1 MRGDGIPVGVI
12 RAPETLRGE
21 AAMRRS
27 VFGGLCAALLLA
39 AGWIGSS
46 VAGDAP
52 KQLVMAVTPSNIP
65 TELFKA
71 GEVFAAELAKKVGIP
86 IKVYMPTDY
95 LGVVEALRNRTADMA
110 FVHPAG
116 YVFAN
121 REAKAQIVAVDVWHG
136 KTSYTSRFYVRK
148 DSGLKRLEDL
158 RGKTIAFVDPGST
171 SGYVYPMVMLIKKG
185 LVKDRDPKTFF
196 KDAMFAG
203 THEAALLALLNGSVD
218 AVASFDL
225 APQQYLKDKEKV
237 ERIVHVAETDPIP
250 EAGMCVRE
258 GLDPALVAKLTESL
272 MAFNAPEYRPI
283 LKDFYGIDGF
293 APAKDSDY
301 DPVREAIDLLGWRP
315 RR

>member
-1 MRGDGIPVGVI
+1 MKRQRLDIGLAVGLV
-12 RAPETLRGE
+12 
-21 AAMRRS
+21 
-27 VFGGLCAALLLA
+27 VALGLA
-39 AGWIGSS
+39 AR
-46 VAGDAP
+46 AGAAELP
-52 KQLVMAVTPSNIP
+52 KQLVLAVTPSNIP

-71 GEVFAAELAKKVGIP
+71 GEAFAAELGKKLGVP
-86 IKVYMPTDY
+86 VKVYMPTDY
-95 LGVVEALRNRTADMA
+95 LGVVEALRNKTADLA

-116 YVFAN
+116 YVFSN

-136 KTSYTSRFYVRK
+136 KTSYTSRIFVRK
-148 DSGLKRLEDL
+148 ASGFTRLEDL
-158 RGKTIAFVDPGST
+158 RRKTIAFVDPGST

-196 KDAMFAG
+196 REAMFAG

-225 APQQYLKDKEKV
+225 APQQYLKDKERVEKV
-237 ERIVHVAETDPIP
+237 THIAETDPIP

-258 GLDPALVAKLTESL
+258 GLDPALVKKIHDAL

-301 DPVREAIDLLGWRP
+301 NPVREAIDLLGWRP
-315 RR
+315 K

>member
-1 MRGDGIPVGVI
+1 MVQH
-12 RAPETLRGE
+12 RA
-21 AAMRRS
+21 
-27 VFGGLCAALLLA
+27 GLGLALGLM
-39 AGWIGSS
+39 
-46 VAGDAP
+46 VALGLTADASGAEAP

-71 GEVFAAELAKKVGIP
+71 SQAFAAELGKKLGLP

-95 LGVVEALRNRTADMA
+95 LGVVEALRNKTADMA

-116 YVFAN
+116 YVFSS

-136 KTSYTSRFYVRK
+136 KTSYTSRFFVRK
-148 DSGLKRLEDL
+148 DSNFKRLEDL
-158 RGKTIAFVDPGST
+158 RGKNIAFVDPGST

-196 KDAMFAG
+196 KEAMFAG

-225 APQQYLKDKEKV
+225 APQQYLKDKE
-237 ERIVHVAETDPIP
+237 RIEKLTYVAETEPIP

-258 GLDPALVAKLTESL
+258 GLDPALVKKLHDAL
-272 MAFNAPEYRPI
+272 MAFNAPEYRPV

-301 DPVREAIDLLGWRP
+301 NPVREAIDLLGWRP
-315 RR
+315 R

>member
-1 MRGDGIPVGVI
+1 MVRHPVRIGMV
-12 RAPETLRGE
+12 L
-21 AAMRRS
+21 
-27 VFGGLCAALLLA
+27 GLMAALGLTTEARA
-39 AGWIGSS
+39 AEG
-46 VAGDAP
+46 P

-71 GEVFAAELAKKVGIP
+71 SEAFAAELGKKLGLK

-116 YVFAN
+116 YVFSN

-136 KTSYTSRFYVRK
+136 KTSYTSRVFVRK
-148 DSGLKRLEDL
+148 DSGFKKLEDL
-158 RGKTIAFVDPGST
+158 RGKNIAFVDPGST

-196 KDAMFAG
+196 KEAMFAG

-225 APQQYLKDKEKV
+225 APQQYLKEKDRV
-237 ERIVHVAETDPIP
+237 EKLTYVAETDPIP

-258 GLDPALVAKLTESL
+258 GLDPALVIKLHDAL
-272 MAFNAPEYRPI
+272 MAFNAPEYRS
-283 LKDFYGIDGF
+283 LLTDFYGIDGF

-301 DPVREAIDLLGWRP
+301 NAVREAIDLLGWRP
-315 RR
+315 K

>member
-1 MRGDGIPVGVI
+1 MVQHRV
-12 RAPETLRGE
+12 RL
-21 AAMRRS
+21 
-27 VFGGLCAALLLA
+27 GLALGLMAALGLT
-39 AGWIGSS
+39 AGARG
-46 VAGDAP
+46 AEAP

-71 GEVFAAELAKKVGIP
+71 SEVFAAELGKRLGLP

-95 LGVVEALRNRTADMA
+95 LGVVEALRNKTADMA

-116 YVFAN
+116 YVFSN

-136 KTSYTSRFYVRK
+136 KTSYTSRVFVRK
-148 DSGLKRLEDL
+148 ESSIRQLEDL

-171 SGYVYPMVMLIKKG
+171 SGYVYPMVMLMKKG
-185 LVKDRDPKTFF
+185 LVKNRDPKTFF
-196 KDAMFAG
+196 KEAMFTG

-225 APQQYLKDKEKV
+225 APQQYLVDKERV
-237 ERIVHVAETDPIP
+237 EKLTYVAETEPIP

-258 GLDPALVAKLTESL
+258 GLDSGLVKKVHDAL
-272 MAFNAPEYRPI
+272 MAFNAPEYRPV

-301 DPVREAIDLLGWRP
+301 NPVREAIDLLGWRP
-315 RR
+315 R

>member
-1 MRGDGIPVGVI
+1 MRTWMRI
-12 RAPETLRGE
+12 RVLG
-21 AAMRRS
+21 
-27 VFGGLCAALLLA
+27 ALLLSVGGAGVATA
-39 AGWIGSS
+39 AES
-46 VAGDAP
+46 P
-52 KQLVMAVTPSNIP
+52 KQLVMAITPSNIP

-71 GEVFAAELAKKVGIP
+71 SEVFSAELAKKIGIP

-95 LGVVEALRNRTADMA
+95 LGVVEAMRNRTADMA

-116 YVFAN
+116 YVFAS

-148 DSGLKRLEDL
+148 DSGISSLEGL

-185 LVKDRDPKTFF
+185 LVTNRDPKSFF

-225 APQQYLKDKEKV
+225 APQQYLKEKEKV
-237 ERIVHVAETDPIP
+237 ERLSYVAETEPIP

-258 GLDPALVAKLTESL
+258 GLDPALVKKLTESL
-272 MAFNAPEYRPI
+272 MAFNAPEYRPV

-301 DPVREAIDLLGWRP
+301 NPVREAIDLLGWRP
-315 RR
+315 SR

>member
-1 MRGDGIPVGVI
+1 MMRHPVSAGIVVGLV
-12 RAPETLRGE
+12 
-21 AAMRRS
+21 
-27 VFGGLCAALLLA
+27 VALGLA
-39 AGWIGSS
+39 AH
-46 VAGDAP
+46 AGAAEPP

-71 GEVFAAELAKKVGIP
+71 SEAFAAELGKKLGLT

-95 LGVVEALRNRTADMA
+95 LGVVEALRSKTADLA

-136 KTSYTSRFYVRK
+136 KTSYTSRIYVRK
-148 DSGLKRLEDL
+148 DAGIKSLEDL
-158 RGKTIAFVDPGST
+158 RGRTVAFIDPGST
-171 SGYVYPMVMLIKKG
+171 SGYVYPMMMLIKKG

-196 KDAMFAG
+196 KEAMFAG

-225 APQQYLKDKEKV
+225 APQQYLKDKERV
-237 ERIVHVAETDPIP
+237 EKLTYIAETEPIP
-250 EAGMCVRE
+250 EAGVIVRE
-258 GLDPALVAKLTESL
+258 GLDPALIKKLFDAL

-293 APAKDSDY
+293 APARDSDY
-301 DPVREAIDLLGWRP
+301 NPVREAIDLLGWRP
-315 RR
+315 KR

>member
-1 MRGDGIPVGVI
+1 MR
-12 RAPETLRGE
+12 TW
-21 AAMRRS
+21 MRIW
-27 VFGGLCAALLLA
+27 VLTALLLSVSGA
-39 AGWIGSS
+39 A
-46 VAGDAP
+46 VATATEPP
-52 KQLVMAVTPSNIP
+52 KQLVMAITPSNIP
-65 TELFKA
+65 TELFKG

-148 DSGLKRLEDL
+148 DSGISSLEGL

-171 SGYVYPMVMLIKKG
+171 SGYVYPMVTLIKKG
-185 LVKDRDPKTFF
+185 LVTNRDPKTFF
-196 KDAMFAG
+196 KEAMFAG

-225 APQQYLKDKEKV
+225 APQQYLKEKEKV
-237 ERIVHVAETDPIP
+237 ERISHVAETEPIP

-258 GLDPALVAKLTESL
+258 GLDPSLVKKITESL
-272 MAFNAPEYRPI
+272 MAFNAPEYRPV

-301 DPVREAIDLLGWRP
+301 NPVREAIDLLGWRP
-315 RR
+315 KR

>member
-1 MRGDGIPVGVI
+1 
-12 RAPETLRGE
+12 
-21 AAMRRS
+21 
-27 VFGGLCAALLLA
+27 
-39 AGWIGSS
+39 
-46 VAGDAP
+46 
-52 KQLVMAVTPSNIP
+52 
-65 TELFKA
+65 
-71 GEVFAAELAKKVGIP
+71 
-86 IKVYMPTDY
+86 MPTDY

-148 DSGLKRLEDL
+148 DAGVTSLEGL

-185 LVKDRDPKTFF
+185 LITNRDPKTFF

-225 APQQYLKDKEKV
+225 APQQYLKEKEKV
-237 ERIVHVAETDPIP
+237 EKVTHIAETDPIP
-250 EAGMCVRE
+250 EAGMAVRD
-258 GLDPALVAKLTESL
+258 GLDPTLVRKLIEAL

-301 DPVREAIDLLGWRP
+301 NPVREAIDLLGWRP
-315 RR
+315 KR

>member
-1 MRGDGIPVGVI
+1 MR
-12 RAPETLRGE
+12 TW
-21 AAMRRS
+21 MRIW
-27 VFGGLCAALLLA
+27 VLTALLLSVSGA
-39 AGWIGSS
+39 A
-46 VAGDAP
+46 VATAAEPP
-52 KQLVMAVTPSNIP
+52 KQLVMAITPSNIP
-65 TELFKA
+65 TELFKG

-148 DSGLKRLEDL
+148 DSGISSLEGL

-171 SGYVYPMVMLIKKG
+171 SGYVYPMVTLIKKG
-185 LVKDRDPKTFF
+185 LVTNRDPKTFF
-196 KDAMFAG
+196 KEAMFAG

-225 APQQYLKDKEKV
+225 APQQYLKEKEKV
-237 ERIVHVAETDPIP
+237 ERISYVAETEPIP

-258 GLDPALVAKLTESL
+258 GLDPSLVKKITESL
-272 MAFNAPEYRPI
+272 MAFNAPEYRPV

-301 DPVREAIDLLGWRP
+301 NPVREAIDLLGWRP
-315 RR
+315 KR

>member
-1 MRGDGIPVGVI
+1 MMRHLVTIGLVVGLV
-12 RAPETLRGE
+12 
-21 AAMRRS
+21 M
-27 VFGGLCAALLLA
+27 ALGMA
-39 AGWIGSS
+39 AG
-46 VAGDAP
+46 AGAAETP

-71 GEVFAAELAKKVGIP
+71 SEAFAAELGKKLGLT

-95 LGVVEALRNRTADMA
+95 LGVVEALRNKTADLA

-121 REAKAQIVAVDVWHG
+121 WEAKAQIVAVDVWHG
-136 KTSYTSRFYVRK
+136 KTSYTSRIFVRK
-148 DSGLKRLEDL
+148 DSGFKTLEDL
-158 RGKTIAFVDPGST
+158 RGKTIAFIDPGST

-185 LVKDRDPKTFF
+185 LVKDRNPKTFF
-196 KDAMFAG
+196 KEAMFTG

-225 APQQYLKDKEKV
+225 APVQYLKDKERV
-237 ERIVHVAETDPIP
+237 EKLTYIAETEPIP
-250 EAGMCVRE
+250 EAGVIVRE
-258 GLDPALVAKLTESL
+258 GLDPALVKKLYDAL

-293 APAKDSDY
+293 APGKDSDY
-301 DPVREAIDLLGWRP
+301 NPVREAIDLLGWRP
-315 RR
+315 NR

>member
-1 MRGDGIPVGVI
+1 MVRHPVRIG
-12 RAPETLRGE
+12 
-21 AAMRRS
+21 
-27 VFGGLCAALLLA
+27 LLLGLVLA
-39 AGWIGSS
+39 LGLASN
-46 VAGDAP
+46 AKTAEMP
-52 KQLVMAVTPSNIP
+52 NQLVMAVTPSNIP

-71 GEVFAAELAKKVGIP
+71 SEAFAAELGKKLGLK

-95 LGVVEALRNRTADMA
+95 LGVVEALRNKTADMA

-116 YVFAN
+116 YVFSN

-136 KTSYTSRFYVRK
+136 KTNYTSRFFVRK
-148 DSGLKRLEDL
+148 DSGFTRLEDL
-158 RGKTIAFVDPGST
+158 RGKNIAFVDPGST
-171 SGYVYPMVMLIKKG
+171 SGYVYPMVMLMRKG

-196 KDAMFAG
+196 KEAMFAG

-225 APQQYLKDKEKV
+225 APQQYLKEKERV
-237 ERIVHVAETDPIP
+237 EKLTYIAETDPIP

-258 GLDPALVAKLTESL
+258 GLDPALIKKIHDAL

-301 DPVREAIDLLGWRP
+301 NPVREAIDLLGWRP
-315 RR
+315 NR

>member
-1 MRGDGIPVGVI
+1 MGRLLRRGVWHPAVLTVAMGLGLGVGL
-12 RAPETLRGE
+12 AGGAG
-21 AAMRRS
+21 AAD
-27 VFGGLCAALLLA
+27 
-39 AGWIGSS
+39 W
-46 VAGDAP
+46 P

-71 GEVFAAELAKKVGIP
+71 SEAFSAELGRKLGMP

-95 LGVVEALRNRTADMA
+95 VGVVEALRNRTADMA

-116 YVFAN
+116 YVFAS

-136 KTSYTSRFYVRK
+136 KTSYTSRIFVRK
-148 DSGLKRLEDL
+148 DSGLKALEDL
-158 RGKTIAFVDPGST
+158 RGKTIAFIDPAST

-185 LVKDRDPKTFF
+185 LVKNRDPKTFF
-196 KDAMFAG
+196 RDAMFAG

-225 APQQYLKDKEKV
+225 AAQQYLKDKE
-237 ERIVHVAETDPIP
+237 RIEKLTYIAETEPIP
-250 EAGMCVRE
+250 EAGMAVRE
-258 GLDPALVAKLTESL
+258 GLDPALVKKIHDAL
-272 MAFNAPEYRPI
+272 MAFNAPQYRPI

-301 DPVREAIDLLGWRP
+301 NSVREAIDLLGWRP
-315 RR
+315 KN

>member
-1 MRGDGIPVGVI
+1 MVRHPVRISLALGFIVAL
-12 RAPETLRGE
+12 RLTVDAAAAET
-21 AAMRRS
+21 
-27 VFGGLCAALLLA
+27 
-39 AGWIGSS
+39 
-46 VAGDAP
+46 P

-71 GEVFAAELAKKVGIP
+71 SEAFAAELGKKLGLK

-95 LGVVEALRNRTADMA
+95 LGVVEALRNKTADLA

-136 KTSYTSRFYVRK
+136 KTNYTSRVFVRK
-148 DSGLKRLEDL
+148 DSGFARLEDL
-158 RGKTIAFVDPGST
+158 RGKSIAFVDPGST
-171 SGYVYPMVMLIKKG
+171 SGYVYPMVMLIKRG
-185 LVKDRDPKTFF
+185 LVRDRDPKSFF
-196 KDAMFAG
+196 KEAMFAG

-225 APQQYLKDKEKV
+225 APQQYLKDKDRVEKLTY
-237 ERIVHVAETDPIP
+237 VAETDPIP

-258 GLDPALVAKLTESL
+258 GLDPTLVTRVHEAL
-272 MAFNAPEYRPI
+272 MAFNATEYRPI

-301 DPVREAIDLLGWRP
+301 NPVREAIDMLGWRP
-315 RR
+315 K

>member
-1 MRGDGIPVGVI
+1 MGLLVGF
-12 RAPETLRGE
+12 A
-21 AAMRRS
+21 
-27 VFGGLCAALLLA
+27 AALGSVVA
-39 AGWIGSS
+39 AGAAES
-46 VAGDAP
+46 P

-71 GEVFAAELAKKVGIP
+71 SEAFAAELGKKLGLS

-95 LGVVEALRNRTADMA
+95 LGVVEALRNRTADLA

-136 KTSYTSRFYVRK
+136 KTSYTSRIFVRK
-148 DSGLKRLEDL
+148 DSGFKRLEDL

-185 LVKDRDPKTFF
+185 LVKDRDPRTFF
-196 KDAMFAG
+196 KEAMYTG

-225 APQQYLKDKEKV
+225 APQQYLKDTERV
-237 ERIVHVAETDPIP
+237 ERLTYIAETEPIP
-250 EAGMCVRE
+250 EAGVIVRE
-258 GLDPALVAKLTESL
+258 GLDPALIKRLFDAL
-272 MAFNAPEYRPI
+272 MAFNAPEYKPI

-293 APAKDSDY
+293 APARDSDY
-301 DPVREAIDLLGWRP
+301 NPVREAIDLLGWRP
-315 RR
+315 KR

>member
-1 MRGDGIPVGVI
+1 MHTGV
-12 RAPETLRGE
+12 L
-21 AAMRRS
+21 
-27 VFGGLCAALLLA
+27 AALLWSVGAVGFAPA
-39 AGWIGSS
+39 AET
-46 VAGDAP
+46 P
-52 KQLVMAVTPSNIP
+52 KQLVMAITPSNIP

-86 IKVYMPTDY
+86 LKVYMPTDY

-121 REAKAQIVAVDVWHG
+121 REAKARIVAVDVWHG
-136 KTSYTSRFYVRK
+136 KTSYTARFYIRK
-148 DSGLKRLEDL
+148 DSGITSLEGL

-185 LVKDRDPKTFF
+185 LVTNRDPKTFF

-225 APQQYLKDKEKV
+225 APQQYLKEKEKV
-237 ERIVHVAETDPIP
+237 ERISYVAETEPIP

-258 GLDPALVAKLTESL
+258 GLDPSLVKKITESL
-272 MAFNAPEYRPI
+272 MAFNAPEYRPV

-293 APAKDSDY
+293 AQARDSDY
-301 DPVREAIDLLGWRP
+301 NPVREAIDLLGWRP
-315 RR
+315 SR

>member
-1 MRGDGIPVGVI
+1 
-12 RAPETLRGE
+12 
-21 AAMRRS
+21 MRRK
-27 VFGGLCAALLLA
+27 
-39 AGWIGSS
+39 IS
-46 VAGDAP
+46 VALATALIVSGTIGGTGWAAEWP

-71 GEVFAAELAKKVGIP
+71 SEVFAAELGKRVGIP

-95 LGVVEALRNRTADMA
+95 LGVVEALRNQTADMA

-116 YVFAN
+116 YVFSN
-121 REAKAQIVAVDVWHG
+121 REARAQIVAVDVWHG
-136 KTSYTSRFYVRK
+136 KTSYTSRIFVRK
-148 DSGLKRLEDL
+148 DAGIKRLEDL
-158 RGKTIAFVDPGST
+158 RGRTIAFVDPGST
-171 SGYVYPMVMLIKKG
+171 SGYVYPMVFLMKKG
-185 LVKDRDPKTFF
+185 LVKGRDPKTFF

-225 APQQYLKDKEKV
+225 APEQYLKEKA
-237 ERIVHVAETDPIP
+237 RIDALAYVAETDLIP

-258 GLDPALVAKLTESL
+258 GLDPSLVKKLTEAL
-272 MAFNAPEYRPI
+272 MAFNAPEYRSV

-301 DPVREAIDLLGWRP
+301 NPVREAIDLLGWRP
-315 RR
+315 KP

>member
-1 MRGDGIPVGVI
+1 MRHLVTIGLVVGLVMS
-12 RAPETLRGE
+12 LG
-21 AAMRRS
+21 
-27 VFGGLCAALLLA
+27 LA
-39 AGWIGSS
+39 AG
-46 VAGDAP
+46 AGAAETP

-71 GEVFAAELAKKVGIP
+71 SEAFAAELGKKLGVT

-95 LGVVEALRNRTADMA
+95 LGVVEALRNKTADLA

-121 REAKAQIVAVDVWHG
+121 WEAKAQIVAVDVWHG
-136 KTSYTSRFYVRK
+136 KTSYTSRIFVRK
-148 DSGLKRLEDL
+148 DSGFKALDDL
-158 RGKTIAFVDPGST
+158 RGKTIAFIDPGST

-185 LVKDRDPKTFF
+185 LVKDRNPKTFF
-196 KDAMFAG
+196 KEAMFTG

-225 APQQYLKDKEKV
+225 APVQYLKDKERV
-237 ERIVHVAETDPIP
+237 EKLTYIAETEPIP
-250 EAGMCVRE
+250 EAGVIVRE
-258 GLDPALVAKLTESL
+258 GLDPALVKKLYDAL

-293 APAKDSDY
+293 APGKDSDY
-301 DPVREAIDLLGWRP
+301 NPVREAIDLLGWRP
-315 RR
+315 K

>member
-1 MRGDGIPVGVI
+1 MRYSVI
-12 RAPETLRGE
+12 YSLVLALAVSLGNGTSAGAGE
-21 AAMRRS
+21 
-27 VFGGLCAALLLA
+27 
-39 AGWIGSS
+39 W
-46 VAGDAP
+46 P

-71 GEVFAAELAKKVGIP
+71 SEAFAAELGKKLGVP

-95 LGVVEALRNRTADMA
+95 LGVVEALRNQTADLA

-148 DSGLKRLEDL
+148 DSGIKALEEL
-158 RGKTIAFVDPGST
+158 RGKSIAFVDPGST

-185 LVKDRDPKTFF
+185 LVKDRNPKTFF
-196 KDAMFAG
+196 KEAMFAG

-225 APQQYLKDKEKV
+225 APQQYLKDRERVEKLTF
-237 ERIVHVAETDPIP
+237 VAETDPIP
-250 EAGMCVRE
+250 EAGVIVRE
-258 GLDPALVAKLTESL
+258 GMDPDLVKKLFDAL
-272 MAFNAPEYRPI
+272 MAFNAPEYKPI

-293 APAKDSDY
+293 APGRDSDY
-301 DPVREAIDLLGWRP
+301 NPVREAIDLLGWRP
-315 RR
+315 KR

>member
-1 MRGDGIPVGVI
+1 MQDRAGRGL
-12 RAPETLRGE
+12 TL
-21 AAMRRS
+21 
-27 VFGGLCAALLLA
+27 GLMVALGLTA
-39 AGWIGSS
+39 DASG
-46 VAGDAP
+46 AEAP

-71 GEVFAAELAKKVGIP
+71 SQAFAAELGKKLGLP

-95 LGVVEALRNRTADMA
+95 LGVVEALRNKTADMA

-116 YVFAN
+116 YVFSS
-121 REAKAQIVAVDVWHG
+121 REAKAQIIAVDVWHG
-136 KTSYTSRFYVRK
+136 KTSYTSRFFVRK
-148 DSGLKRLEDL
+148 DSNFKRLEDL
-158 RGKTIAFVDPGST
+158 RGKNIAFVDPGST

-196 KDAMFAG
+196 KEAMFAG

-225 APQQYLKDKEKV
+225 APQQYLKEKERV
-237 ERIVHVAETDPIP
+237 EKLTYIAETDPIP

-258 GLDPALVAKLTESL
+258 GLDPALVKKLHDAL
-272 MAFNAPEYRPI
+272 MAFNAPEYRPV

-301 DPVREAIDLLGWRP
+301 NPVREAIDLLGWRP
-315 RR
+315 K

>member
-1 MRGDGIPVGVI
+1 MRQALLAGLALTLAVAVGNG
-12 RAPETLRGE
+12 T
-21 AAMRRS
+21 RS
-27 VFGGLCAALLLA
+27 VAAE
-39 AGWIGSS
+39 
-46 VAGDAP
+46 P
-52 KQLVMAVTPSNIP
+52 PRQLVMAITPSNIP

-71 GEVFAAELAKKVGIP
+71 GERFAAELGKKLGVA

-95 LGVVEALRNRTADMA
+95 LGVVEALRNKTADLA

-136 KTSYTSRFYVRK
+136 KTSYTSRIYVRR

-158 RGKTIAFVDPGST
+158 RGKSIAFVDPGST

-225 APQQYLKDKEKV
+225 APQQYLKDKERMEK
-237 ERIVHVAETDPIP
+237 IAHVAETDPIP
-250 EAGMCVRE
+250 EAGVIVRE
-258 GLDPALVAKLTESL
+258 GLDPGLVKRLFDAL
-272 MAFNAPEYRPI
+272 MAFNAPEHRQI

-315 RR
+315 KR

>member
-1 MRGDGIPVGVI
+1 MLAV
-12 RAPETLRGE
+12 
-21 AAMRRS
+21 
-27 VFGGLCAALLLA
+27 LLLS
-39 AGWIGSS
+39 AGWVGPGSAAES
-46 VAGDAP
+46 P
-52 KQLVMAVTPSNIP
+52 KELVMAITPSNLP

-148 DSGLKRLEDL
+148 DSGINSLEGL
-158 RGKTIAFVDPGST
+158 RGKTIAFVDPGSA

-225 APQQYLKDKEKV
+225 APQQYLKEKEKV
-237 ERIVHVAETDPIP
+237 ERLSFVAETEPIP

-258 GLDPALVAKLTESL
+258 GLDPALVKKLTESL
-272 MAFNAPEYRPI
+272 MAFNVPEYRPV
-283 LKDFYGIDGF
+283 LRDFYGIDGF

-301 DPVREAIDLLGWRP
+301 NPVREAIDLLAWR
-315 RR
+315 

>member
-1 MRGDGIPVGVI
+1 MMRHPVRI
-12 RAPETLRGE
+12 
-21 AAMRRS
+21 
-27 VFGGLCAALLLA
+27 GLVVGLVMSLGLA
-39 AGWIGSS
+39 AG
-46 VAGDAP
+46 AGAAETP

-71 GEVFAAELAKKVGIP
+71 SEAFAAELGKKLGVT

-95 LGVVEALRNRTADMA
+95 LGVVEALRNKTADLA

-121 REAKAQIVAVDVWHG
+121 WEAKAQIVAVDVWHG
-136 KTSYTSRFYVRK
+136 KTSYTSRIFVRK
-148 DSGLKRLEDL
+148 DSGFKALEDL
-158 RGKTIAFVDPGST
+158 RGKTIAFIDPGST

-185 LVKDRDPKTFF
+185 LVKDRNPKTFF
-196 KDAMFAG
+196 KEAMFTG

-225 APQQYLKDKEKV
+225 APVQYLKGKERV
-237 ERIVHVAETDPIP
+237 EKLTYIAETEPIP
-250 EAGMCVRE
+250 EAGVIVRE
-258 GLDPALVAKLTESL
+258 GLDPALVKKLYDAL

-293 APAKDSDY
+293 APGKDSDY
-301 DPVREAIDLLGWRP
+301 NPVREAIDLLGWRP
-315 RR
+315 K

>member
-1 MRGDGIPVGVI
+1 MPRLVRIGI
-12 RAPETLRGE
+12 L
-21 AAMRRS
+21 
-27 VFGGLCAALLLA
+27 AALLLA
-39 AGWIGSS
+39 VGRAG
-46 VAGDAP
+46 VAPAGESP
-52 KQLVMAVTPSNIP
+52 KQLVMAITPSNIP

-71 GEVFAAELAKKVGIP
+71 GEVFATELAKKIGLPV
-86 IKVYMPTDY
+86 KVYMPTDY

-148 DSGLKRLEDL
+148 DSGISSLEGL

-185 LVKDRDPKTFF
+185 LVANRDPKTFF
-196 KDAMFAG
+196 KEAMFAG

-225 APQQYLKDKEKV
+225 APQQYLKEKDKV
-237 ERIVHVAETDPIP
+237 EKLTYVAETDPIP
-250 EAGMCVRE
+250 EAGMVVRD
-258 GLDPALVAKLTESL
+258 GLDPGLVRKVVEAI
-272 MAFNAPEYRPI
+272 MAFNAPEYRPV

-301 DPVREAIDLLGWRP
+301 NPVREAIDLLGWRP
-315 RR
+315 SR

>member
-1 MRGDGIPVGVI
+1 MVWHPVRIGLALGLVVALGLSANG
-12 RAPETLRGE
+12 RAAET
-21 AAMRRS
+21 
-27 VFGGLCAALLLA
+27 
-39 AGWIGSS
+39 
-46 VAGDAP
+46 P

-71 GEVFAAELAKKVGIP
+71 SEAFAAELGKKLGLT

-95 LGVVEALRNRTADMA
+95 LGVVEALRNKTADMA

-116 YVFAN
+116 YVFSN
-121 REAKAQIVAVDVWHG
+121 REAKARIVAVDVWHG
-136 KTSYTSRFYVRK
+136 KTNYTSRVFVRK
-148 DSGLKRLEDL
+148 DSGFTRLEDL
-158 RGKTIAFVDPGST
+158 RGKNIAFVDPGST
-171 SGYVYPMVMLIKKG
+171 SGYIYPMVMLIKKG

-196 KDAMFAG
+196 KEAMFAG

-225 APQQYLKDKEKV
+225 APQQYLKDKDRV
-237 ERIVHVAETDPIP
+237 ERLTYIAETDPIP

-258 GLDPALVAKLTESL
+258 GLDPALVRKIHDAL

-283 LKDFYGIDGF
+283 LRDFYGIDGF

-315 RR
+315 K

>member
-1 MRGDGIPVGVI
+1 MMRQRVRIGLVVGLLAVLGLVAGVI
-12 RAPETLRGE
+12 VWRKMQER
-21 AAMRRS
+21 
-27 VFGGLCAALLLA
+27 
-39 AGWIGSS
+39 
-46 VAGDAP
+46 P

-71 GEVFAAELAKKVGIP
+71 SQVFAAELGKKLGVP

-95 LGVVEALRNRTADMA
+95 LGVVEALRNKTADMA

-116 YVFAN
+116 YVFSN

-136 KTSYTSRFYVRK
+136 KTSYTSRIFVRK
-148 DSGLKRLEDL
+148 DSNFKRLEDL
-158 RGKTIAFVDPGST
+158 RGKNIAFVDPGST
-171 SGYVYPMVMLIKKG
+171 SGYVYPMVMLMKKG
-185 LVKDRDPKTFF
+185 LVKNRDPKTFF
-196 KDAMFAG
+196 KEAMFAG

-225 APQQYLKDKEKV
+225 APQQYLADKE
-237 ERIVHVAETDPIP
+237 RIEKLTYIAETDSIP

-258 GLDPALVAKLTESL
+258 GLDPALVKKLHDAL

-301 DPVREAIDLLGWRP
+301 NPVREAIDLLGWRP
-315 RR
+315 R

>member
-1 MRGDGIPVGVI
+1 
-12 RAPETLRGE
+12 
-21 AAMRRS
+21 MRRAILLGLAVALILS
-27 VFGGLCAALLLA
+27 GAIGGDLWAAE
-39 AGWIGSS
+39 W
-46 VAGDAP
+46 P

-71 GEVFAAELAKKVGIP
+71 SEVFAAELGKRVGVS

-116 YVFAN
+116 YVFSN
-121 REAKAQIVAVDVWHG
+121 REAKAHIVAVDVWHG
-136 KTSYTSRFYVRK
+136 KTSYTSRIFVRR
-148 DSGLKRLEDL
+148 DSGIKTLEDL

-171 SGYVYPMVMLIKKG
+171 SGYVYPMILLMKKG
-185 LVKDRDPKTFF
+185 LVKGRDPKTFF
-196 KDAMFAG
+196 KEAMFAG

-225 APQQYLKDKEKV
+225 APDQYLKEKA
-237 ERIVHVAETDPIP
+237 RIEKLTYVAETDPIP

-258 GLDPALVAKLTESL
+258 GLDPALVKKITDAL
-272 MAFNAPEYRPI
+272 MAFNAPEYRPV

-315 RR
+315 KP

>member
-1 MRGDGIPVGVI
+1 MRNRIVSGLLVFLVVIAGLVG
-12 RAPETLRGE
+12 
-21 AAMRRS
+21 S
-27 VFGGLCAALLLA
+27 SA
-39 AGWIGSS
+39 AGS
-46 VAGDAP
+46 P
-52 KQLVMAVTPSNIP
+52 EQLVMAVTPSNKP

-71 GEVFAAELAKKVGIP
+71 GEAFAAELGKKLGAR

-95 LGVVEALRNRTADMA
+95 LGVVEALRNQTADIA

-116 YVFAN
+116 YVFAS

-136 KTSYTSRFYVRK
+136 KTSYTSRFFVRK
-148 DSGLKRLEDL
+148 EAGIKSLEDL

-196 KDAMFAG
+196 KDAVFAG

-225 APQQYLKDKEKV
+225 APQQYLKDQ
-237 ERIVHVAETDPIP
+237 ERLERLTYIAETEPIP
-250 EAGMCVRE
+250 EAGVIVRA
-258 GLDPALVAKLTESL
+258 GLNPAMVQKLLDAL

-283 LKDFYGIDGF
+283 LKDFYEIDGF
-293 APAKDSDY
+293 EAARDSDY

-315 RR
+315 KR

>member
-1 MRGDGIPVGVI
+1 MRQVTIGG
-12 RAPETLRGE
+12 TL
-21 AAMRRS
+21 AT
-27 VFGGLCAALLLA
+27 LLLLA
-39 AGWIGSS
+39 GWVDPGAAGEL
-46 VAGDAP
+46 P

-65 TELFKA
+65 TELFK
-71 GEVFAAELAKKVGIP
+71 GSEVFAAELAKKIGIP

-148 DSGLKRLEDL
+148 DAGVTSLEGL

-185 LVKDRDPKTFF
+185 LITNRDPKTFF

-225 APQQYLKDKEKV
+225 APQQYLKEKEKV
-237 ERIVHVAETDPIP
+237 EKVTHVAETDPIP
-250 EAGMCVRE
+250 EAGMAVRD
-258 GLDPALVAKLTESL
+258 GLDPTLMRKLVEAL
-272 MAFNAPEYRPI
+272 MAFNAPEYRPV

-301 DPVREAIDLLGWRP
+301 NPVREAIDLLGWRP
-315 RR
+315 KR

>member
-1 MRGDGIPVGVI
+1 
-12 RAPETLRGE
+12 
-21 AAMRRS
+21 MRRMIF
-27 VFGGLCAALLLA
+27 VALCAAMLWVVGVRSPQA
-39 AGWIGSS
+39 AEP
-46 VAGDAP
+46 P
-52 KQLVMAVTPSNIP
+52 KQLVMAITPSNIP

-71 GEVFAAELAKKVGIP
+71 GEVFAAELAKRVGVP
-86 IKVYMPTDY
+86 VKVYMPTDY
-95 LGVVEALRNRTADMA
+95 LGVVEAMRNRTADMA

-136 KTSYTSRFYVRK
+136 KTSYTARFYVRK
-148 DSGLKRLEDL
+148 DSGISALEGL

-185 LVKDRDPKTFF
+185 LVTNRDPKTFF

-225 APQQYLKDKEKV
+225 APQQYLKEKEKV
-237 ERIVHVAETDPIP
+237 ERVSYVAETEPIP

-258 GLDPALVAKLTESL
+258 GLDPSLVKKITESL
-272 MAFNAPEYRPI
+272 MAFNAPQYRPV

-301 DPVREAIDLLGWRP
+301 NPVREAIDLLGWRP
-315 RR
+315 SR

>member
-1 MRGDGIPVGVI
+1 MLRHPVRIGLALGLMVALGLAG
-12 RAPETLRGE
+12 RAR
-21 AAMRRS
+21 AAE
-27 VFGGLCAALLLA
+27 
-39 AGWIGSS
+39 
-46 VAGDAP
+46 AP

-71 GEVFAAELAKKVGIP
+71 SEAFALELGKKLGLT

-95 LGVVEALRNRTADMA
+95 LGVVEALRNKTADMA

-116 YVFAN
+116 YVFSN
-121 REAKAQIVAVDVWHG
+121 WEAKAQIVAVDVWHG
-136 KTSYTSRFYVRK
+136 KTSYTSRFFVRK
-148 DSGLKRLEDL
+148 DSGFKRLEDL
-158 RGKTIAFVDPGST
+158 RGKNIAFVDPGST

-196 KDAMFAG
+196 KEAMFAG

-225 APQQYLKDKEKV
+225 APQQYLKDKERV
-237 ERIVHVAETDPIP
+237 EKLTYIAETDPIP

-258 GLDPALVAKLTESL
+258 GLDPALVKKVQDAL

-301 DPVREAIDLLGWRP
+301 NPVREAINLLGWRP
-315 RR
+315 KR